1 MTPSDIIDG
10 ALGFFFKGFFWPFSD
25 QGFWDTPITT
35 LTATALVFM
44 ALVFVAYYPVLAVLK
59 FGAGAVNFFIR
70 EENKKITDFEIEEF
84 AGLPAIILVILLY
97 LVVGSLQ

>member
-10 ALGFFFKGFFWPFSD
+10 VLGFFFKGFFWPFSD

-35 LTATALVFM
+35 LTATALVFL
-44 ALVFVAYYPVLAVLK
+44 ALVVVAYYPVFFALK
-59 FGAGAVNFFIR
+59 IGAGALNFFIR
-70 EENKKITDFEIEEF
+70 KENKKITDFEIEE
-84 AGLPAIILVILLY
+84 AAAIPAIILVILLY